1 MSLHIEDYALIG
13 DTGTAALV
21 GNDGRIDWLC
31 LPRFDSA
38 ACFAELVGDGDNG
51 YWSMAPAVPH
61 RLRGRRYRHDTLVL
75 ETDFECD
82 DGVVRVIDCM
92 PLRNE
97 HPDVVR
103 RVQGLQGRVRV
114 RSEAVVR
121 TDYGSIVPWT
131 RRYGNRLHFV
141 AGPDTLYLDS
151 DVEFDLG
158 DHRLPCT
165 EFTVGEGET
174 VDFRLAWVAPNAEP
188 PEDADISAEIER
200 TEEWWRGWAHHCDYD
215 GEYRDEVVRSLITLK
230 ALTYYPSGGTVAA
243 ATTSLPEQ
251 LGGVRNWD
259 YRYCW
264 IRDAT
269 LTLLALLN
277 SGYEEEAGSWREW
290 LLRAVAGEPA
300 QMLIMYGIEGERRL
314 PEMEL
319 DWLSGYEGSTPV
331 RVGNHAA
338 RHCQLDVYGE
348 LMDALHH
355 ARSRGIPPHAP
366 AWDVQRALMEYLEDH
381 WRDPD
386 NGIWEVR
393 GPPRQFTHSNVM
405 AWTAADRAVKA
416 VEDFGLEG
424 PSDRWRRMRQ
434 EIFDDVCENAFDP
447 ERGTF
452 TQSYG
457 SSTLDA
463 ALLQLST
470 VGFLP
475 ADDERM
481 KGTVEAIQN
490 ELVEDGLVQRY
501 STDEDSP
508 DVDALP
514 PGEGAFLACNFWLA
528 DNLIMQGRVDEGR
541 KLFERLLGL
550 CNDVGLLSEEFDT
563 RAGRMV
569 GNFPQALSHIA
580 LVNTALL
587 LERGHGPIEER
598 AQTGQRRRGD

>member
-1 MSLHIEDYALIG
+1 MSLRIEDYALLG
-13 DTGTAALV
+13 DTETAALV
-21 GNDGRIDWLC
+21 GNDGSIDWLC
-31 LPRFDSA
+31 LPRFDSP
-38 ACFAELVGDGDNG
+38 ACFAALIGRPGNG

-61 RLRGRRYRHDTLVL
+61 RLRGRRYRRETLVL

-82 DGVVRVIDCM
+82 DGAVRVIDCM
-92 PLRNE
+92 PVRDE

-103 RVQGLQGRVRV
+103 RVQGLRGRVRL

-121 TDYGSIVPWT
+121 PDYGAIVPWT
-131 RRYGNRLHFV
+131 RRYGSRLHFV

-151 DVEFDLG
+151 DVAFDLG
-158 DHRLPCT
+158 DHRHPCT
-165 EFTVGEGET
+165 EFTVAEGET
-174 VDFRLAWVAPNAEP
+174 VDFRLAWAGPRAPA
-188 PEDADISAEIER
+188 PERVDIGTAITR
-200 TEEWWRGWAHHCDYD
+200 TENWWREWVQHCDYD

-230 ALTYYPSGGTVAA
+230 ALTYSPSGGTVAA

-251 LGGVRNWD
+251 LGGIRNWD

-300 QMLIMYGIEGERRL
+300 QMRIMYGIEGERRL

-319 DWLSGYEGSTPV
+319 DWLSGYAGSTPV

-348 LMDALHH
+348 LMDALHQ
-355 ARSRGIPPHAP
+355 ARSRGIPPHAS
-366 AWDVQRALMEYLEDH
+366 AWKVQRALMDYLEEH

-386 NGIWEVR
+386 TGIWEVR

-416 VEDFGLEG
+416 VEEFGLEG

-434 EIFDDVCENAFDP
+434 EIFDDVCENGFDP
-447 ERGTF
+447 KRGTF
-452 TQSYG
+452 TQYYG
-457 SSTLDA
+457 SSGLDA
-463 ALLQLST
+463 SLLQLSA

-481 KGTVEAIQN
+481 KGTVEAIQH
-490 ELVEDGLVQRY
+490 ELMEDGFVHRY
-501 STDEDSP
+501 TMGRESRELDD
-508 DVDALP
+508 LP
-514 PGEGAFLACNFWLA
+514 PGEGAFLACTFWLA
-528 DNLIMQGRVDEGR
+528 DNLIMQGRIDEGR
-541 KLFERLLGL
+541 KLFERLLGV
-550 CNDVGLLSEEFDT
+550 CNDVGLLSEEYDP
-563 RAGRMV
+563 RAGRLV
-569 GNFPQALSHIA
+569 GNYPQALSHIA

-587 LERGHGPIEER
+587 LEKGQAPIEDR
-598 AQTGQRRRGD
+598 ARTGQEEDG